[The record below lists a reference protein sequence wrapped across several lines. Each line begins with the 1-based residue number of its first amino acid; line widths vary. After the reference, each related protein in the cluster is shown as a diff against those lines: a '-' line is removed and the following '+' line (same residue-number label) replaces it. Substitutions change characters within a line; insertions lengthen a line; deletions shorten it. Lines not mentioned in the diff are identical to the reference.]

1 MQSKREED
9 KIVMDLEGRI
19 TSANVSGLLEQ
30 IDQILEENPHQE
42 PVFDASKLD
51 YISSAG
57 LRALLSVAKKLN
69 RKVTV
74 REVPSEIYEIFEMT
88 GFTKLLNVRKKMRQV
103 SIDGCPVIGRG
114 AMGTVY
120 RIDEDTVV
128 KVYDQP
134 GSGLAMIEQ
143 EQTRSKQAFLKGIP
157 TAISYD
163 VVKVGDLYGSV
174 FEMVKATTFNDLII
188 KEPARTDEI
197 LERYAKLLRQMH
209 SVLMEKGE
217 VPDARE
223 NYLRYLEEL
232 TGILPED
239 LQKRLQELFLAMPE
253 DLHMIHGDVQMK
265 NIMLDGEEP
274 LLIDMET
281 LSCGN
286 PVFDLQG
293 IYLTYNAFREDEPGN
308 AQAFLGM
315 SNETADYIGR
325 KSLEDY
331 FEDRGETLRPEYL
344 DRIRI
349 AAYVHFLNLVTVQ
362 QVGLE
367 ELRQIRVQHAVE
379 HLRELAERVETLEI

>member
-1 MQSKREED
+1 MLSKREED

-19 TSANVSGLLEQ
+19 TSANVSELIEQ
-30 IDQILEENPHQE
+30 IDQILEVNPHQE
-42 PVFDASKLD
+42 PVFDASRLE

-57 LRALLSVAKKLN
+57 LRALLSVAKKQN

-74 REVPSEIYEIFEMT
+74 REVPSEIFEIFEMT
-88 GFTKLLNVRKKMRQV
+88 GFTKLLNVRRKMRQV

-143 EQTRSKQAFLKGIP
+143 EQIRSKQAFLKGIP

-188 KEPARTDEI
+188 KEPDRTDEI

-293 IYLTYNAFREDEPGN
+293 IYLTYNAFREDEPAN
-308 AQAFLGM
+308 AQTFLGM
-315 SNETADYIGR
+315 SDETADYIGR

-331 FEDRGETLRPEYL
+331 FESRGETLRPEHL
-344 DRIRI
+344 DRIRTV
-349 AAYVHFLNLVTVQ
+349 AYVHFLNLVTVQ

-367 ELRQIRVQHAVE
+367 ELVQIRVQHTVE
-379 HLRELAERVETLEI
+379 HLRELTGRVDTLDI